1 MIRARET
8 ARERV
13 GELEGRDECVA
24 CGATDGVEV
33 HHIDGDVLNNHPMNL
48 IPLCHTCH
56 RDTHRRQQSRE
67 RRRQM
72 RQEFAELTREG

>member
-1 MIRARET
+1 MLCARET

-13 GELEGRDECVA
+13 EELEGRDECVA

-48 IPLCHTCH
+48 IPLCHNCH
-56 RDTHRRQQSRE
+56 RRTHRWKRQ
-67 RRRQM
+67 RRRLNDWKE
-72 RQEFAELTREG
+72 EFETLIADD